1 MEDVVEEIKIDKL
14 RNIHNDLLYQTG
26 FRLVPG
32 FHEMKKQVDVDVGKV
47 LLDVVVLVHRLN
59 DWNISFQDLGIE
71 II

>member
-14 RNIHNDLLYQTG
+14 RNIHNDLLDKTG

-32 FHEMKKQVDVDVGKV
+32 FHEVEKQVDVDVGKV
-47 LLDVVVLVHRLN
+47 FLDVVVLVHRLN
-59 DWNISFQDLGIE
+59 DWNISFQDLGIK